1 MSRSALPFTEKV
13 LSSFRPGKFLENHQA
28 EAAITSLD
36 FDDSGVWCLS
46 AGEDESIQLYDCR
59 TGKYN
64 KTSFSKKYG
73 VGLARFTHDANHCVY
88 SSTKE
93 DDTIRYLS
101 LVDNSYIRYMK
112 GHTGRVISLEVSPAD
127 NTLISAA
134 LDNTV
139 RIWDLR
145 SPTCQGLLSTN
156 TPSFVAFDATGGV
169 IGIASQTSRTIS
181 IYPTKQLH
189 RKPFLTINLEHI
201 PPSVNL
207 LKLEFSNNGKLIM
220 LVTDS
225 DTIHIFDA
233 MTGAS
238 HGVLAGHI
246 ALPKRRSQNRSSHAC
261 FSVDGNYV
269 FAASGDKKLYGWD
282 VSTIN
287 TQTENSRSTPKIS
300 LKCYKENAY
309 LLQFSPRTMLLAS
322 ANTGITFW
330 VPDRT
335 GN

>member
-28 EAAITSLD
+28 ETAITSLD

-59 TGKYN
+59 TGKHS
-64 KTSFSKKYG
+64 KTSYSKKYG

-112 GHTGRVISLEVSPAD
+112 GHTGRVISLEVSPSD
-127 NTLISAA
+127 NTLVSAA

-139 RIWDLR
+139 RVWDLR
-145 SPTCQGLLSTN
+145 SPTCQGLLSVN
-156 TPSFVAFDATGGV
+156 SPSFVAFDATGGV
-169 IGIASQTSRTIS
+169 VGVASQASRTIS
-181 IYPTKQLH
+181 VYPTTQLH
-189 RKPFLTINLEHI
+189 RKPFLTINIVQVPLN
-201 PPSVNL
+201 VNWV
-207 LKLEFSNNGKLIM
+207 KLEFSNNGKLIM

-225 DTIHIFDA
+225 DAIYIFDA
-233 MTGAS
+233 ITGTS
-238 HGVLAGHI
+238 YGVLAGHI
-246 ALPKRRSQNRSSHAC
+246 ALPKRKSQGRPSHAC

-282 VSTIN
+282 VSTMS
-287 TQTENSRSTPKIS
+287 TETEISRRSPKIS
-300 LKCYKENAY
+300 LDCYKENAY
-309 LLQFSPRTMLLAS
+309 ILQFSPRTMLLAT
-322 ANTGITFW
+322 ANSGVTFW